1 MKKSNILHPILA
13 MMTAVLLTSTWS
25 HAEQLAPEGHTFE
38 VNLPG
43 KPTYKEQSRSI
54 GIGTVTSENYIVEN
68 PANTYFVSIITI
80 PGFASA
86 FTPNSVLFG
95 QTRDGMLDDV
105 KGTQITYED
114 FEVAGKEGKLLIYKM
129 SPPDKPELQGKA
141 QFFRMGKKMYLFATY
156 GTAAGAPQREAFFK
170 SIRLKD

>member
-1 MKKSNILHPILA
+1 MKHSRMLYLIVTSIA
-13 MMTAVLLTSTWS
+13 ALLLSATGAQ
-25 HAEQLAPEGHTFE
+25 AERLAPKGHAFA
-38 VNLPG
+38 VDLPG

-68 PANTYFVSIITI
+68 PLNTYFVSIITI

-105 KGTQITYED
+105 KGTQTSYED
-114 FEVAGKEGKLLIYKM
+114 FEVGGKEGKLLVYKM
-129 SPPDKPELQGKA
+129 NPPGKPELQGKA
-141 QFFRMGKKMYLFATY
+141 QFFRMGNKMYLFATY
-156 GTAAGAPQREAFFK
+156 GTSGGAPQRDAFFE
-170 SIRLKD
+170 SIELSD